1 MSNTTTPSVVA
12 IGELLWDM
20 LPDGRKPGGAPAN
33 FIYHV
38 AQNGVRGTA
47 VTAVGDDELGRDLV
61 SILADNDVN
70 VAAQVND
77 YPTGITAVRLDD
89 GGIPEYDVVKGVA
102 WDHIEFTDEVRG
114 LVRGADAI
122 CYGTIAAREAWGTR
136 DTIYR
141 MIDAASPD
149 AIRLFDINIRSGFVN
164 KEVITRF
171 LEGATIL
178 KINDEELPIVANLF
192 GLDSPGDDIA
202 SRQRVMEALAGM
214 FDLDVTILTAGDAYS
229 IVMGR
234 DETSILPT
242 PKVDVVDTVGAGDS
256 FSGAF
261 LAYLLRGFSIPT
273 AHQRAVEVSAFV
285 CGRSGALA
293 AIPCGAAGTVIPQ
306 SLILRFRPW
315 RAFSHRPGP
324 PPPISSSTKK
334 DPSCHNAI
342 SFPVLLPA
350 PRSADCSTVTTPPS
364 SMAPPRSSRN
374 IFTPATPCLA
384 SPSVRR

>member
-202 SRQRVMEALAGM
+202 SRQRVMEALAGL

-285 CGRSGALA
+285 CGRSGAWPQYPA
-293 AIPCGAAGTVIPQ
+293 A
-306 SLILRFRPW
+306 LRER
-315 RAFSHRPGP
+315 
-324 PPPISSSTKK
+324 
-334 DPSCHNAI
+334 
-342 SFPVLLPA
+342 
-350 PRSADCSTVTTPPS
+350 
-364 SMAPPRSSRN
+364 
-374 IFTPATPCLA
+374 
-384 SPSVRR
+384 